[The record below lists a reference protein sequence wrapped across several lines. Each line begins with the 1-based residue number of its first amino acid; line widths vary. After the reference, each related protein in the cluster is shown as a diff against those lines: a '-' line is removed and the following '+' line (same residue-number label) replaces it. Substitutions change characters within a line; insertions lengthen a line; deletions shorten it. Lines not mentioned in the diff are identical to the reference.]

1 MKNRNN
7 SPIPALTA
15 LLLWS
20 ALAMLT
26 CFMNSCA
33 PDAVI
38 MTPIAPAASHL
49 KGVSESAMRAAERVT
64 GRAISVSAQSTALGS
79 QYIAAVLDA
88 ERIRKSG
95 VATQADLDSNSRRWQ
110 DMQAANLILLESAKS
125 AVIDGRALE
134 AAAASISVEAGELE
148 KSAIKTDAGMV
159 AQQTKLA
166 SVDADAAAWRK
177 LKFVGWVA
185 LSCAAVWLFIRYCL
199 PVIIK
204 ASKPL

>member
-1 MKNRNN
+1 
-7 SPIPALTA
+7 
-15 LLLWS
+15 
-20 ALAMLT
+20 
-26 CFMNSCA
+26 
-33 PDAVI
+33 
-38 MTPIAPAASHL
+38 
-49 KGVSESAMRAAERVT
+49 
-64 GRAISVSAQSTALGS
+64 
-79 QYIAAVLDA
+79 
-88 ERIRKSG
+88 
-95 VATQADLDSNSRRWQ
+95 
-110 DMQAANLILLESAKS
+110 MQAANLILLESAKS

-166 SVDADAAAWRK
+166 AVDADAAAWRK
-177 LKFVGWVA
+177 FKFVVWVA